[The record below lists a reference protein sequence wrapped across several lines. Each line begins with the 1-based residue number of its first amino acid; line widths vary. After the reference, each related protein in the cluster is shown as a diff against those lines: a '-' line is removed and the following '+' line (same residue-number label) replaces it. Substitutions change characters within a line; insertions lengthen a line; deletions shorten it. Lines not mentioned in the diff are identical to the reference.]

1 MYFLNNRDICTDTA
15 VLINQMQ
22 RNVGRKYNENRII
35 ANFKNIL
42 FGRFLTV
49 SFPFPWSSL
58 HPSRGKGPM
67 GVWWQNGQ
75 WLTIDTGANIFTAM
89 RIHNLKKRHCDSR
102 RPVSLLWGYPFRLV
116 WTRWPGYAGWELWD
130 QIGPRCVSGF

>member
-49 SFPFPWSSL
+49 SFPFP
-58 HPSRGKGPM
+58 
-67 GVWWQNGQ
+67 
-75 WLTIDTGANIFTAM
+75 
-89 RIHNLKKRHCDSR
+89 
-102 RPVSLLWGYPFRLV
+102 
-116 WTRWPGYAGWELWD
+116 
-130 QIGPRCVSGF
+130 